1 MATNNNR
8 FAAMDRDTQRYSD
21 FLSNLYPHPVSKDIV
36 KYVNENAVVRS
47 IRNLLLTDRFERL
60 YQPDL
65 GTDLRKMLFEQISS
79 VTAQTISVFVQETID
94 KYEPRAK
101 VISVNVQA
109 DEENNRYIVSLVVMV
124 INKQDPVSFNIV
136 LDRIR

>member
-21 FLSNLYPHPVSKDIV
+21 FLSNLNPHPVSKDIV

-65 GTDLRKMLFEQISS
+65 GTDLRKMLFEHISS

>member
-1 MATNNNR
+1 MATKNDR
-8 FAAMDRDTQRYSD
+8 FADMDRNTQRYSD
-21 FLSNLYPHPVSKDIV
+21 FLTDLNPHPISKDIV
-36 KYVNENAVVRS
+36 KFVNENAVVRS

-60 YQPDL
+60 YQPSI
-65 GTDLRKMLFEQISS
+65 GTDIRKMLFEQISS
-79 VTAQTISVFVQETID
+79 VTAQSISVFVQDTI
-94 KYEPRAK
+94 KYYEPRAK

-124 INKQDPVSFNIV
+124 INKQDPISFNIT